1 MLAGMANCR
10 RQSHVVNLEYVF
22 DRLLAKKLEQVY
34 EILVPDQVRELGV
47 GATSGLRNGETH
59 EDSSDIRSG
68 IFRQTTGGEDHRQSD
83 GDLGD
88 VCKKQR
94 LQRAR

>member
-1 MLAGMANCR
+1 MANFR
-10 RQSHVVNLEYVF
+10 RRSHVVYLEYAF

-34 EILVPDQVRELGV
+34 EILVPDQVRELG
-47 GATSGLRNGETH
+47 AASGLRNGETH
-59 EDSSDIRSG
+59 EDCSDIRSG

-83 GDLGD
+83 GDPGD